1 MAATKTWDLKEQ
13 KTIIGP
19 YALKGEAEDGDV
31 VIVARDEQT
40 FTKGV
45 GATGEVARSKTNNR
59 AGTITIR
66 LMQTSEM
73 NTSMSTIMASDEL
86 ANSGIVPFT
95 SIDNAGFDVH
105 IAPEIWLQKPPDGV
119 YGKAAGTREW
129 IFDAADLDMFFG
141 GN

>member
-1 MAATKTWDLKEQ
+1 MPATKTWDLKEL
-13 KTIIGP
+13 KTVIGP
-19 YALKGEAEDGDV
+19 FALQGEAEDGDV
-31 VIVARDEQT
+31 VIVARDEQS

-45 GATGEVARSKTNNR
+45 GATGEVVRSKTNNR

-66 LMQTSEM
+66 LMQSSAM
-73 NTSMSTIMASDEL
+73 NISMSLIMASDEL
-86 ANSGIVPFT
+86 LNAGVVPFLIADNSG
-95 SIDNAGFDVH
+95 FDYH